1 MDWDD
6 LEPRKQTKPPKSLDP
21 LSIEELEAYIV
32 SLRGEIERAQ
42 TEITRK
48 KAVRDAASAFFRK

>member
-6 LEPRKQTKPPKSLDP
+6 LEPRKAKKQPRPLDP

-32 SLRGEIERAQ
+32 ELGAEIERARG
-42 TEITRK
+42 EIARK
-48 KAVRDAASAFFRK
+48 KAVRAAASAFFKS